1 MNKTKYKSLVEILIA
16 SIVAFFIHKLFFI
29 FFDYQKI
36 EQSFYHSLTTLYF
49 FFFICSI
56 SIVLFL
62 LKVKSK
68 NIDSVG
74 NTFLLLT
81 FLKMGLSYILL
92 NPILNSSSQ
101 FLKVEKINFF
111 ITFALFLTIETVVT
125 IRILNNKQ

>member
-36 EQSFYHSLTTLYF
+36 EHSFYHSLTTLYF

-101 FLKVEKINFF
+101 FLKVEKINL
-111 ITFALFLTIETVVT
+111 IPKNYLFLP
-125 IRILNNKQ
+125 LNFKYQSPGLFTL

>member
-1 MNKTKYKSLVEILIA
+1 MKKYKSLLEILIA
-16 SIVAFFIHKLFFI
+16 SIVAFFIHNLFFI
-29 FFDYQKI
+29 FFDYQKA

-49 FFFICSI
+49 FFFVCSI

-81 FLKMGLSYILL
+81 FIKMGLSYVLL